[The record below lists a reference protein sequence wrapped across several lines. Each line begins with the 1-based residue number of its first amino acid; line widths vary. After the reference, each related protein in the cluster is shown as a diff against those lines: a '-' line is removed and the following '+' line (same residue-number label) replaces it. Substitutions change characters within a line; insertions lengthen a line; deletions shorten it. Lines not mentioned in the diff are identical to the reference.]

1 MWNRN
6 FNLPFNTLFNHI
18 TVWGLFSKIWISQ
31 EPGAAMGKI
40 CVIQSF
46 KQITRNLKEQNEIV
60 TIVGRLTNKKLPEI
74 HQSIKSGKATL
85 RRQQK
90 LHVQYYGHTW
100 MNGKIRQQ
108 KKVSSGLEGGHLK
121 ELNKAANNK
130 NQN

>member
-1 MWNRN
+1 
-6 FNLPFNTLFNHI
+6 
-18 TVWGLFSKIWISQ
+18 
-31 EPGAAMGKI
+31 MGKI

-90 LHVQYYGHTW
+90 LHVQYYGHT
-100 MNGKIRQQ
+100 
-108 KKVSSGLEGGHLK
+108 
-121 ELNKAANNK
+121 
-130 NQN
+130 